1 MRRALGLKKVDKT
14 KPAEEKPIPVQK
26 QTHLAASVTGAAPKQ
41 PKRYLKENWFLV
53 NFSNEHLIEFK
64 DEEIDMKQSLFI
76 ENCVNCGVL
85 VKPKVKSI
93 FLQKCEKL
101 ELVFESSV
109 SGVDVV
115 GCKRVKITCL
125 SQ

>member
-1 MRRALGLKKVDKT
+1 M
-14 KPAEEKPIPVQK
+14 
-26 QTHLAASVTGAAPKQ
+26 
-41 PKRYLKENWFLV
+41 V